1 MESLRNTIFSTER
14 YPSRIRQQQANLLY
28 ILVLIVLVAIV
39 TIIFLL
45 PLGTAGTTLFQ
56 SAMENGISLSVGAGL
71 MLVVASFATIIL
83 VRFGMYMIGA
93 WLINGMLFL
102 LVAATAYTG
111 FNSDF
116 EMFGLAFLI
125 ALSAVTLS
133 QIGFGIISGASII
146 LYLASFFVAAEQTG
160 TEVSFSP
167 IGMASLS
174 AYIALVYAFIRF
186 LQVNRVEGQA
196 IESVERF
203 KLAEINTSITR
214 QASERV
220 SLDETLNNTLTM
232 ILGNYPQLYHA
243 QVFLIDDT
251 GVQARLVASTGET
264 GKQLINK
271 GHSLA
276 VGSLSVIGQT
286 TFKGEPVIARA
297 GDTETVHRQNE
308 LLGQTRVE
316 AAFPLRIGESII
328 GALDLQSRQDLRL
341 DDFDMLTFQSL
352 ADSLSLAIDSIRQ
365 FESAKARIEENQRLT
380 EQTRTALREVER
392 LNQRLIGR
400 AWSEYLSGK
409 GDLLGLNIELDT
421 NHVENDTTWTESLA
435 NAAQTGGIVQH
446 HNAIAVPL
454 RVRGVVVGAMEF
466 ELDEEGGFTPADFEL
481 VQEVSDR
488 FGLAAE
494 NTRLVEESQRVA
506 QRETLINEISTRLQS
521 AINVEA
527 TLAEAARSLS
537 DTLQANRISIRLG
550 IPADEKRAK
559 THTNGTTE

>member
-1 MESLRNTIFSTER
+1 METLLSRIFSTEP
-14 YPSRIRQQQANLLY
+14 YPTTARKEQARLLY
-28 ILVLIVLVAIV
+28 ILVTILLIADILLIGILPDNAANQSILVDALQNGITPEAVAGIIGFFAIITV
-39 TIIFLL
+39 FFLL
-45 PLGTAGTTLFQ
+45 RLGYYDSSAWIVSLVLLGTSANLIINTTETDFEFL
-56 SAMENGISLSVGAGL
+56 
-71 MLVVASFATIIL
+71 IL
-83 VRFGMYMIGA
+83 VFTAIIGT
-93 WLINGMLFL
+93 LTLGYRGLYIIGGLSILTYLSIFFTTSSDG
-102 LVAATAYTG
+102 LVHATPEG
-111 FNSDF
+111 FV
-116 EMFGLAFLI
+116 L
-125 ALSAVTLS
+125 
-133 QIGFGIISGASII
+133 
-146 LYLASFFVAAEQTG
+146 FVAMLAVNFTYLRYAR
-160 TEVSFSP
+160 
-167 IGMASLS
+167 AS
-174 AYIALVYAFIRF
+174 
-186 LQVNRVEGQA
+186 QVEGR
-196 IESVERF
+196 IVESEQRF
-203 KLAEINTSITR
+203 KLAEINTRITR
-214 QASERV
+214 QASERA
-220 SLDETLNNTLTM
+220 SLNETLNNTLAM
-232 ILGNYPQLYHA
+232 ILENYPHLYHA

-286 TFKGEPVIARA
+286 TFKGEPVIVRA

-308 LLGQTRVE
+308 LLSQTRVE

-328 GALDLQSRQDLRL
+328 GALDLQSRQDLKL
-341 DDFDMLTFQSL
+341 DEFDMLTFQSL
-352 ADSLSLAIDSIRQ
+352 ANSLSLAIDSIRQ

-409 GDLLGLNIELDT
+409 GHLLGLNIEIET
-421 NHVENDTTWTESLA
+421 SHVATDTTWTDSLA

-446 HNAIAVPL
+446 QNVIAVPL

-537 DTLQANRISIRLG
+537 DTLQANRIAIRLG
-550 IPADEKRAK
+550 IPADERRAK
-559 THTNGTTE
+559 THTNGATE